1 MLLQLPGFFLVTGP
15 SYVQN
20 LQAAALAQLSTWG
33 GAMPTRL
40 VLATL
45 GALLLIIA
53 GMTLAAASPS
63 TATADP
69 RSHPLLVSP

>member
-1 MLLQLPGFFLVTGP
+1 
-15 SYVQN
+15 
-20 LQAAALAQLSTWG
+20 
-33 GAMPTRL
+33 MPTRL